1 MVNLAAGERRPAGP
15 RSIPGRFPDWAEDRY
30 PETLAR
36 LRGLLPDG
44 HPRLWVYA
52 NRVLEDAECA
62 RAWKAAAAAR
72 PPVPDP
78 YEAKRRADA
87 EYLDSLEPQITAA
100 RAVANRLMRHDALRT
115 EIALSNALRNAA
127 VALGW
132 APPGPNDPDR
142 AGKFPLGRWPW
153 PARDVIAQTLRAYA
167 DFLERT
173 PAARRGPWEHR
184 FRVGPL
190 RFTEPVDQH
199 PARAD
204 LVTCLLF
211 GATFWARW
219 LSATCLPPPVGTPM
233 PKGGRPLWPVAVS
246 LVNEALGGKLGTKR
260 GEKLDVKRAQ
270 NRLRLLSL
278 RNPRVGW
285 ADWPIPPEPHFP
297 PTLEARFPRS

>member
-1 MVNLAAGERRPAGP
+1 VVNLAAGERRPAGP

-211 GATFWARW
+211 GSRRRACP
-219 LSATCLPPPVGTPM
+219 LPSAHRC
-233 PKGGRPLWPVAVS
+233 
-246 LVNEALGGKLGTKR
+246 
-260 GEKLDVKRAQ
+260 
-270 NRLRLLSL
+270 
-278 RNPRVGW
+278 PRVGAPSGRW
-285 ADWPIPPEPHFP
+285 RCRW
-297 PTLEARFPRS
+297 